1 MTFINYININN
12 KNVVIKF
19 NPQDS
24 FPEQPS
30 VGTLLVK
37 RLERQIKST
46 GCVSRTTFSRY
57 TISQKIGKTN

>member
-1 MTFINYININN
+1 MAFINYININN
-12 KNVVIKF
+12 NNVDIKL

-24 FPEQPS
+24 FPEQHP

-57 TISQKIGKTN
+57 TISQKNGKTN

>member
-1 MTFINYININN
+1 MAFINYININN
-12 KNVVIKF
+12 KNVDIKL

-24 FPEQPS
+24 FPGQPS

-46 GCVSRTTFSRY
+46 GFVSRTTFSRY